1 LIFDNL
7 KSKSLKL
14 DGSNADVYL
23 AHMAV
28 RLLNRLPEFA
38 CQASRPFFSVT
49 SVTSCSNPDH
59 RWTIDEIRRA
69 EREAKD
75 V

>member
-1 LIFDNL
+1 MASMLTYDLLLWLCAHISAYLNVL
-7 KSKSLKL
+7 AKS
-14 DGSNADVYL
+14 
-23 AHMAV
+23 
-28 RLLNRLPEFA
+28 
-38 CQASRPFFSVT
+38 SRPFFSVT